1 MVLPQFQP
9 ITLKSKRFIARD
21 ILELEFFKPAGFNFL
36 AGQFVQFKIPE
47 NNSFVLR
54 SFSICSSPAEDALLF
69 CTKVLPGGVA
79 SALFCSLAEGETI
92 EISPATGQFVCRPE
106 HAPRKIFIAAG
117 TGLAP
122 IRGMI
127 ADRFGSPDSL
137 HLLFGVRSEPDIFW
151 DEEFK
156 ALQAQFPNF
165 YYQLTLSRP
174 SDTWAGARGRVSAHL
189 PALINPAAEY
199 YICGSLEMVKDVRQ
213 ILLEHKIGSSQIH
226 FEIF

>member
-1 MVLPQFQP
+1 MALPQFQP
-9 ITLKSKRFIARD
+9 ITLQSKRFIARD
-21 ILELEFFKPAGFNFL
+21 ILELEFFKPVGFNFL

-54 SFSICSSPAEDALLF
+54 SFSICSSPAEAALLF
-69 CTKVLPGGVA
+69 CTKVLPTGVA
-79 SALFCSLAEGETI
+79 SALFCSLKENDKV
-92 EISPATGQFVCRPE
+92 EISPATGQFVCRPK
-106 HAPRKIFIAAG
+106 HSARKIFIAAG

-127 ADRFGSPDSL
+127 SDRFGSQDSL

-156 ALQAQFPNF
+156 NLQAEFSNF
-165 YYQLTLSRP
+165 SYQLTLSRP
-174 SDTWAGARGRVSAHL
+174 NENWAGLRGRVSAHVPVIL
-189 PALINPAAEY
+189 DQNAEY

-213 ILLEHKIGSSQIH
+213 ILLEHKIGSSQVH
-226 FEIF
+226 WEIF